1 MARLGCCGLD
11 FSSLRLN
18 ITFNFVLTFGNIIH
32 TCHGSRYTLANQ
44 DL

>member
-1 MARLGCCGLD
+1 MAHLGCCGLD

-18 ITFNFVLTFGNIIH
+18 ITFDFGNIIH
-32 TCHGSRYTLANQ
+32 TCHGLRYNLANQ